1 LEEVVPNYTIKN
13 TLESFI
19 MGVKFADW
27 WDERPFRTT
36 PTVAHKGTSLG
47 IMLTAWWLWK
57 QRNTVIFDGAWPDL
71 GGLLD
76 TINAEA
82 KSWSAAGASGLAALL
97 PPPA

>member
-19 MGVKFADW
+19 VGIKFADW
-27 WDERPFRTT
+27 CDETIRTT
-36 PTVAHKGTSLG
+36 PTVAHKGTSSG

-57 QRNTVIFDGAWPDL
+57 RRNAVIFDGAWPDL

-76 TINAEA
+76 TIKAEA